1 MKTMNMSLFK
11 ICAAILACAMALA
24 ADSVTSRD
32 SRSWN
37 GRIVQLQNGVLTLAA
52 TFPGGPASLQ
62 FGPATLRAIEFNP
75 TVFNPGAAPQL
86 GKVGGGMASGTIYLR
101 EDKSGHKCANIAI
114 DAQNVSCS
122 AGSWPRQNVMRIIFD
137 AR

>member
-1 MKTMNMSLFK
+1 MMSFFK
-11 ICAAILACAMALA
+11 VCAAILACAIALD
-24 ADSVTSRD
+24 ADTVTSRD

-62 FGPATLRAIEFNP
+62 FGPATLRGIEFNP

-86 GKVGGGMASGTIYLR
+86 EKVGGGAISGTIYLR
-101 EDKSGHKCANIAI
+101 DKSGHKCANIAI

-122 AGSWPRQNVMRIIFD
+122 AGSWPRQNVLRIIFD